1 MQHEKRKQTGQLKP
15 AERQLKFPDYL
26 MFASI
31 DIKVNRFKVPG
42 GFAWNSIP
50 HVQVL
55 LIPRVIYSLDNCFV
69 YGNMIWPYDQRAQ

>member
-1 MQHEKRKQTGQLKP
+1 MQHEKRKQTEQLKP

-42 GFAWNSIP
+42 GFAWNSVP

-69 YGNMIWPYDQRAQ
+69 YSNVIWPYDQRAQ